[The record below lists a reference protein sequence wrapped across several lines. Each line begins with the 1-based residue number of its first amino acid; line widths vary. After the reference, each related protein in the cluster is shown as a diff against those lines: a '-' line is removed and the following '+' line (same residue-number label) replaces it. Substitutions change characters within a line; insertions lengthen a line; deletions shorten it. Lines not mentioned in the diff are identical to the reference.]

1 MNLSR
6 LTAAF
11 ALSSLLFTRHLIGQ
25 TPATTTPP
33 AQTPATPAVTS
44 VASTPPTPDPKI
56 LEDGGFYLE
65 PIVWLTRG
73 QPDLF
78 GGATATSYGNLTYPG
93 KPRNG
98 YGFELG
104 IPAGRANTIRLSAF
118 RVLGHGDSTVGAVA
132 QGGSTIFS
140 ELYSPGDFLVASYTV
155 ESAKVSWDYLSY
167 TFKNKI
173 RFKTLYEM
181 QFVTIGTSVDAP
193 FAAVTYDPSTGE
205 NNPNSSTGSKNIF
218 LPTFGVEFEQ
228 PMTKHLRWELKGS
241 GFGIPHHADIWDAQ
255 ADVALR
261 LSAFEIQ
268 VGARAYHFKTS
279 PSTDQYFTDTLDGA
293 YVGIR
298 YYLSKP
304 TQ

>member
-6 LTAAF
+6 LTAVF
-11 ALSSLLFTRHLIGQ
+11 ALSSLLSISLLSG
-25 TPATTTPP
+25 
-33 AQTPATPAVTS
+33 QTPATPAASNTPAPAA
-44 VASTPPTPDPKI
+44 VASTSTPPTPDPKI

-65 PIVWLTRG
+65 PVFWLTRG
-73 QPDLF
+73 QPALF
-78 GGATATSYGNLTYPG
+78 GGSAATAYGNLTYPG
-93 KPRNG
+93 KPRDG

-140 ELYSPGDFLVASYTV
+140 ELYSPGDFIVASYTV

-167 TFKNKI
+167 TFKNRI

-181 QFVTIGTSVDAP
+181 QFVTIGTSVSAP
-193 FAAVTYDPSTGE
+193 FAPLTYDASTGG

-228 PMTKHLRWELKGS
+228 PVTKHLRWELKGS
-241 GFGIPHHADIWDAQ
+241 GFGIPHHSDIWDAQ
-255 ADVALR
+255 ADIALR
-261 LSAFEIQ
+261 FSAFEVQ
-268 VGARAYHFKTS
+268 VGGRAYHFKTA
-279 PSTDQYFTDTLDGA
+279 PGTDQYFTDTLDGA